1 MKKTNILVIAAL
13 FASLTCIATTFFKIS
28 TPPNGYIHLGDGF
41 VLLSGALLG
50 PYVGGLAAGIGS
62 MLADIFAGYA
72 AYAPATFIIK
82 ALAAL
87 TCGFIYQKLIKNIM
101 VGGILGEIIVI
112 AGYFLY
118 DTFLKLSSMGEWDQT
133 ALNTALLST
142 FPTIP
147 LNCIQGIVGIIIT
160 IILLPIVSK
169 FYDSAIS
176 Q

>member
-1 MKKTNILVIAAL
+1 MKKTNTLVIASL
-13 FASLTCIATTFFKIS
+13 LASLTCIATTFFKIN

-50 PYVGGLAAGIGS
+50 PYVGGLAAGTGS
-62 MLADIFAGYA
+62 MLADIFSGYA

-87 TCGFIYQKLIKNIM
+87 TCGFIYQKLIKNIII
-101 VGGILGEIIVI
+101 GGILGEIIVI

-118 DTFLKLSSMGEWDQT
+118 DTFLKLSSIGEWNHT
-133 ALNTALLST
+133 AFSTALLST
-142 FPTIP
+142 LPTIP
-147 LNCIQGIVGIIIT
+147 LNCIQGIVGIVIT
-160 IILLPIVSK
+160 VILLPIVNR
-169 FYDSAIS
+169 FYKSYTS